1 MWFEAVSIGILV
13 GLFRGGR
20 LRNFENMHLKGTL
33 LILLGMLIQMV
44 PFFLHVIPWV
54 LNNAVYF
61 SAAGLVLALVA
72 LLMNLK
78 KKGLVLVVVGT
89 VSQLFVIVMNDFR
102 MPIRLMN
109 ESAARLVQLRLAIES
124 GEITNYVLFTD
135 ASHWS
140 KWLGKLVIMPSA
152 YPFTTAF
159 GLPDVLIALGV
170 IWFIQ
175 SELVGYR
182 MYGRSRKLGKRRY

>member
-1 MWFEAVSIGILV
+1 MWFEAVTIGIV
-13 GLFRGGR
+13 IGLFRGGR
-20 LRNFENMHLKGTL
+20 LRNFENVHFKGML
-33 LILLGMLIQMV
+33 LILLGLLIQMV
-44 PFFLHVIPWV
+44 PFFLHVIPWI
-54 LNNAVYF
+54 LTNAVYF
-61 SAAGLVLALVA
+61 SAAGLVLALFA

-78 KKGLVLVVVGT
+78 KKGLILVVLGT
-89 VSQLFVIVMNDFR
+89 VMQLFVLVMNDFR
-102 MPIRLMN
+102 MPIRLIDQ
-109 ESAARLVQLRLAIES
+109 SAARLVQLRLAIES
-124 GEITNYVLFTD
+124 GEISNYILFSD

-159 GLPDVLIALGV
+159 GLPDILIAIGI

-182 MYGRSRKLGKRRY
+182 MYGRSRKLGKRHY